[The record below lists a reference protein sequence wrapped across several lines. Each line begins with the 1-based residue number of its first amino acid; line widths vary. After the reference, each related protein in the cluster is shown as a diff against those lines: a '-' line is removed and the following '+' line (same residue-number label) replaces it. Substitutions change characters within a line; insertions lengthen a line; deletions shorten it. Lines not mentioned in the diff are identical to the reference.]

1 MKKIFLNTW
10 RHAALYL
17 FAGLYLMGCT
27 MEDQSSKFS
36 TDIAKLQELVIF
48 DFIPTS
54 AKWEFFGT
62 PEYTGGVPGPTDYVT
77 LIVEFPSIQGK
88 VFENMPAAAKI
99 WIAPES
105 GRKWLSDPFRLLLD
119 KKKNETADF
128 STNSDCRAI
137 SATLRQTRERVNG
150 LACSRAGK
158 LMVYLTIA
166 DYSTS

>member
-1 MKKIFLNTW
+1 MKKIFPNAW
-10 RHAALYL
+10 RRVALHM

-27 MEDQSSKFS
+27 MEDQSSHVS
-36 TDIAKLQELVIF
+36 TDIGKLQELVIF
-48 DFIPTS
+48 DFIPIS
-54 AKWEFFGT
+54 AKWEVFGT

-77 LIVEFPSIQGK
+77 LIVEFQSIQDK
-88 VFENMPAAAKI
+88 VFEDMPAAAKI

-119 KKKNETADF
+119 MKKNGTADF

-137 SATLRQTRERVNG
+137 SATLRQTRDRVKG
-150 LACSRAGK
+150 LACRDGAK

>member
-1 MKKIFLNTW
+1 MKDIFSNTW
-10 RHAALYL
+10 RRIALFI

-27 MEDQSSKFS
+27 VEDQSSNVS
-36 TDIAKLQELVIF
+36 TDILKLQELVSF

-54 AKWEFFGT
+54 AKWEVFGT

-77 LIVEFPSIQGK
+77 LIVEFPSIQQK
-88 VFENMPAAAKI
+88 VFVNMPAAAEV

-105 GRKWLSDPFRLLLD
+105 GRKWLSEPFRLLLEL
-119 KKKNETADF
+119 KKNETTDF
-128 STNSDCRAI
+128 STNPDCRSI

-150 LACSRAGK
+150 LACSHAGK